1 MKLGKKKSMNGL
13 SISILT
19 SLCLCL
25 SSWYLSFDTV
35 TCNVVGAGLRN
46 LNGHYAAIGG
56 IYFKRGEEISYFP
69 DVFQIFSLRKDISDT
84 STLALTKH
92 SWAMFSA
99 IRKERSYINT
109 PEHPDKYI
117 FSPPEQGW
125 KVDEQGKEPAP
136 SVTGCKGSLQDSPP
150 LPSTQTSN
158 IGQLLQR
165 PITTVLLGIIFYV
178 AYVLYSSRTDPA
190 DVSFS
195 YDKVVNQGEY
205 WRMITASFSHFDAWH
220 LLFNTMSLY
229 QLGELEVTY
238 GSVTFAFLNI
248 DLVFIT
254 MGIVI
259 LCSHIMIT
267 KYGRADQTYSS
278 AVGFSCVLFAWMVA
292 ASVRM
297 KEFCPI
303 FLLPSLC
310 FSTYYLPNPL
320 AYFSLGPLG
329 GFPVNIGPVVL
340 LVITK
345 VIIPQSSFL
354 GHLSG
359 IIIGY
364 PLAWNALN
372 WLTPPIALA
381 LLAGFLIY
389 KDNLVP
395 FRFPGYESTPELSD
409 LAPEGPVK
417 RYKQMRFTMYTLC
430 IFSASSILIFGPVQ
444 LFFRMVLIFLIWSAV
459 QARRCE
465 WLTDQRST
473 HNDCLSL
480 LFMAAIGSAVAV
492 MYDVS
497 SLGAAVAAWEL
508 LKGCSLSDEY
518 ILTGLIFLIA
528 LVIVEI
534 SFFARII
541 SCLNDIKL
549 AESHLIRWRF
559 NEAALRIDFKVL
571 GLSSLVC
578 CGNEV
583 AREASRHV
591 FDVPGRRL
599 GIVPIAPLGENNPLL
614 ISTSGVPSPAPFPKM
629 SNTNHGS
636 LV

>member
-1 MKLGKKKSMNGL
+1 MKIGKKNSMTGL
-13 SISILT
+13 SIAILT
-19 SLCLCL
+19 SFCLCL
-25 SSWYLSFDTV
+25 SSWYLSYDTV
-35 TCNVVGAGLRN
+35 TCNVVGAGSSN

-69 DVFQIFSLRKDISDT
+69 DVFQVFSLRKDISQT
-84 STLALTKH
+84 STLALNKH
-92 SWAMFSA
+92 SWSIFSD
-99 IRKERSYINT
+99 IRKEKLYTNI
-109 PEHPDKYI
+109 PEHPDQYI
-117 FSPPEQGW
+117 SSPPEQGW
-125 KVDEQGKEPAP
+125 KVDEGGKEPAP
-136 SVTGCKGSLQDSPP
+136 SVSGCKGSLQDSPP
-150 LPSTQTSN
+150 LPLSQTSN
-158 IGQLLQR
+158 IGQFLQR
-165 PITTVLLGIIFYV
+165 PITTVLLGCIFYI
-178 AYVLYSSRTDPA
+178 AYVLWSSRIDPA

-205 WRMITASFSHFDAWH
+205 WRMVTASFSHFDAWH
-220 LLFNTMSLY
+220 LLFNTMSLF

-238 GSVTFAFLNI
+238 GSVIFAFLNV

-320 AYFSLGPLG
+320 AYFSLGPMG

-395 FRFPGYESTPELSD
+395 FRFPGYDLTPELSE

-417 RYKQMRFTMYTLC
+417 RYESMRNTLYVLC
-430 IFSASSILIFGPVQ
+430 VFSAISVVIFGPTQ
-444 LFFRMVLIFLIWSAV
+444 LFSRMVLMFVVWSAV

-465 WLTDQRST
+465 WLTEQRST
-473 HNDCLSL
+473 HDDCITL
-480 LFMAAIGSAVAV
+480 LFMAAIGTAVAT
-492 MYDVS
+492 MYDIS
-497 SLGAAVAAWEL
+497 SLGATVATTEL
-508 LKGCSLSDEY
+508 LRGCSLSDEY
-518 ILTGLIFLIA
+518 VKTGIIFLCA
-528 LVIVEI
+528 LIIVEMS
-534 SFFARII
+534 SFVTII

-549 AESHLIRWRF
+549 AEIYLIKWRL
-559 NEAALRIDFKVL
+559 NEAALRADFKML
-571 GLSSLVC
+571 GLSSFIC

-583 AREASRHV
+583 ARELSNRHV
-591 FDVPGRRL
+591 FDMPGRRL
-599 GIVPIAPLGENNPLL
+599 GLVTTAALGENNPLL
-614 ISTSGVPSPAPFPKM
+614 INTGVPSHAPFPKM
-629 SNTNHGS
+629 PHTNPGS